1 MKIRSVVSIPKEED
15 FPEAN
20 EDNFHLRDDKVSCAL
35 SDGASES
42 FDSQAWSEILCQSF
56 NFIVKRKKEAP
67 SCTRKLLNKF
77 SLMQDHYLTKNMLK
91 KLFHGHKRLL
101 LIEEV
106 LLLCWD

>member
-20 EDNFHLRDDKVSCAL
+20 EDNFLLRDDKVSCAL

-56 NFIVKRKKEAP
+56 NFNVKRKKRGSFLHEKTIEQILSHA
-67 SCTRKLLNKF
+67 RA
-77 SLMQDHYLTKNMLK
+77 
-91 KLFHGHKRLL
+91 LFNEKY
-101 LIEEV
+101 
-106 LLLCWD
+106 

>member
-20 EDNFHLRDDKVSCAL
+20 EDNFLLRDDKVSCAL

-56 NFIVKRKKEAP
+56 NFNVKRKKEAL
-67 SCTRKLLNKF
+67 SFTRKLLNKF
-77 SLMQDHYLTKNMLK
+77 SLMQEHHLTKN
-91 KLFHGHKRLL
+91 
-101 LIEEV
+101 I
-106 LLLCWD
+106 